1 MNNFIGS
8 VSNLFSS
15 ASSSINTKDYSK
27 LPNVSIGGM
36 PLLTFGLMGV
46 TTVVLATIT
55 LSESSGKSENE
66 ESFVSKLPSMST
78 APNPVVP
85 GEAPIPPAPIT
96 SDNAPPELTSPEENK
111 EEAAEEPKEEEPPAE
126 EEKRE
131 EEAAAPAPATGGKK
145 TRKHKKKKHAK
156 RKHRKNKTKRTKK

>member
-1 MNNFIGS
+1 MNNFIGG
-8 VSNLFSS
+8 VRNLFSS
-15 ASSSINTKDYSK
+15 TSSSISAKDYSK
-27 LPNVSIGGM
+27 LPNLSIGGM

-126 EEKRE
+126 EEKK